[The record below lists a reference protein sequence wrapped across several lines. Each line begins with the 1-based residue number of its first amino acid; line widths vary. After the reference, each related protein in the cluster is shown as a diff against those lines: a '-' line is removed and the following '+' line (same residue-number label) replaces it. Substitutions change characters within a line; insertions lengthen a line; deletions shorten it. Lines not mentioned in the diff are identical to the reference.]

1 MIATRVSA
9 VVLAVSGMGIITL
22 NSGSAHADTPC
33 DSWHLQSPVMT
44 IDVGDP
50 NRSQISIDWDAGSGI
65 SPSTAETNARWK
77 AGSAVRTGNASG
89 SGGPTSV
96 DLSFNWPDSSGTPP
110 AHFTGKID
118 PQFGSVNGTVSLN
131 NGNRYDGVVSE
142 HFECVHHAAAP
153 AAPVNQAPAPDAQ
166 QAPKDGVT
174 MQIDQSDPTKVVVTV
189 TNTSPLDGQC
199 TYDATKK
206 AGLGQQDV
214 NKSFSLAPGADTV
227 LTFLP
232 VPLGSTY
239 HVVVSCHGTF
249 NGQDD
254 EFGRKEQDVSGQL

>member
-22 NSGSAHADTPC
+22 NSGAAHADTPC
-33 DSWHLQSPVMT
+33 DSWHLNSPVMT

-50 NRSQISIDWDAGSGI
+50 TRTQISIDWDANSGI
-65 SPSTAETNARWK
+65 FPSTAETNAHWVSR
-77 AGSAVRTGNASG
+77 AGNASG

-118 PQFGSVNGTVSLN
+118 PQFGSVNGTVSLT
-131 NGNRYDGVVSE
+131 NGNHYDGVVSE

-153 AAPVNQAPAPDAQ
+153 AAPVNQAPVPDAQ
-166 QAPKDGVT
+166 QAPKNGVT